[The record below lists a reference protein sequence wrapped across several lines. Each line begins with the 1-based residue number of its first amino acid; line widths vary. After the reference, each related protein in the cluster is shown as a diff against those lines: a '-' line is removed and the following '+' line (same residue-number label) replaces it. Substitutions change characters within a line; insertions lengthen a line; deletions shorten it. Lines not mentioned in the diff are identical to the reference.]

1 MTAHEKSSDES
12 RELCD
17 LLFSSVNDELQNK
30 LQVVTRNEG
39 KNWCNCGI
47 TTRFAYIYHRRN
59 GIRVYLYLK
68 ESHESDL
75 NTLTGNRPTIKLQ
88 HRSKKKSS
96 WEQSTYFFL
105 DIDSEEETR
114 AATPLLLYAANKV
127 KVRPNSY
134 FLQPSEENASEL
146 LEGKRFTVQVSR
158 AERSTEARGKC
169 IEIFGPCCSVC
180 GFDFERTY
188 GEIGS
193 GFIHVHHLNLIAG
206 AKGQRQVDPRTDLRP
221 VCPNCHEML
230 HKKTPPLSIEELV
243 ARISKIKG

>member
-12 RELCD
+12 RALCD

-47 TTRFAYIYHRRN
+47 TTRFAYIYHRRK
-59 GIRVYLYLK
+59 GIRVYLRGK
-68 ESHESDL
+68 ESDGPQFNLLAGYSDQVRVEQRVAM
-75 NTLTGNRPTIKLQ
+75 GSP
-88 HRSKKKSS
+88 
-96 WEQSTYFFL
+96 WAQSTPYFL
-105 DIDSEEETR
+105 NIDSENHVH
-114 AATPLLLYAANKV
+114 AAIPLLLYAASHV
-127 KVRPNSY
+127 KARPSSY

-180 GFDFERTY
+180 GFDFERPY

-206 AKGQRQVDPRTDLRP
+206 AKGQRKVDPSTDLRP